1 MTERENKVVFGRV
14 ANKKKMYGVSE
25 ASYHQKE
32 LSVSGKMILIR
43 NDENRRVASIY

>member
-14 ANKKKMYGVSE
+14 ANKEKMYVIGISE

-32 LSVSGKMILIR
+32 FSFAGKLILIR
-43 NDENRRVASIY
+43 NDETGELRP

>member
-14 ANKKKMYGVSE
+14 ADKEKMYGVSE

-43 NDENRRVASIY
+43 MMKRGELHP